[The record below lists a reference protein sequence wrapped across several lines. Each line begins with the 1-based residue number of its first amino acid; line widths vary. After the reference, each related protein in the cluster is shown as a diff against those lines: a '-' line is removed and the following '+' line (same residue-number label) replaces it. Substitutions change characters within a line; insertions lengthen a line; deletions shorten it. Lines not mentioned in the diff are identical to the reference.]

1 MISIYETTVHYL
13 LVHDVVVTV
22 SVGAYPELLSPCI
35 LQYIV
40 TVYVCP
46 GDNPVI
52 VAVTLDDSSLVG
64 WVTVVEWEVPSITT
78 SYL

>member
-1 MISIYETTVHYL
+1 M
-13 LVHDVVVTV
+13 HDVVAV
-22 SVGAYPELLSPCI
+22 SVGADPELLSPCT

-52 VAVTLDDSSLVG
+52 VAVTLDDCSLVG
-64 WVTVVEWEVPSITT
+64 WVTVVEWEVPSMTT

>member
-1 MISIYETTVHYL
+1 MKLHNV
-13 LVHDVVVTV
+13 LVHEVVVAV
-22 SVGAYPELLSPCI
+22 NVGADPELLSPWI

-64 WVTVVEWEVPSITT
+64 
-78 SYL
+78 

>member
-1 MISIYETTVHYL
+1 MLLQFLPVHN
-13 LVHDVVVTV
+13 VVVTL
-22 SVGAYPELLSPCI
+22 SVGADPELLSPCI

-40 TVYVCP
+40 TVYACP

-64 WVTVVEWEVPSITT
+64 
-78 SYL
+78 